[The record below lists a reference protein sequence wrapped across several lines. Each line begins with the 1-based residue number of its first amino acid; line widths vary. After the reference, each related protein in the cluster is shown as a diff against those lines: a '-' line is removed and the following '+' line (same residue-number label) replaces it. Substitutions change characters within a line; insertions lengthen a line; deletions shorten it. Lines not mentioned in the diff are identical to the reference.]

1 MTGYIVVV
9 PAPYFALTSDSG
21 EYKIDNIPDGSY
33 RLTVWHE
40 GSKNQSKHVD
50 VAGDVRADFTLGR

>member
-1 MTGYIVVV
+1 MVV